1 MREELNWTDH
11 GTTSTKSRLLNN
23 KICDAFWCHW
33 PDSQSSQRDSERIHL
48 RLVIATDPP
57 ADSANSGKECEL
69 LQFQFF
75 SSLLFSL
82 QSSPQENTHDF
93 KMAGKRSA
101 SAWEWLNALAGLY
114 LIDNSVET
122 TSSTQY
128 SQTRINKTSLNRCS
142 IMQVT
147 TTTNEGCIPPAA
159 LHWWFCFCPCV
170 VVVEILSTK
179 QHRHTLTRECTS
191 LLQPRRAVV
200 QRKHDAYDIQEN
212 KVSEPRRRATPYSH
226 IRIPEEMHFVLVF
239 YRILTPTGSHLY
251 IR

>member
-75 SSLLFSL
+75 SSLHFSSL
-82 QSSPQENTHDF
+82 LHKKIPTTSKWRENAQPQPGNGLT
-93 KMAGKRSA
+93 
-101 SAWEWLNALAGLY
+101 LLAGLY

-191 LLQPRRAVV
+191 LLQPRRAVASCSV
-200 QRKHDAYDIQEN
+200 NTMHTIYKKTRWVSQEDA
-212 KVSEPRRRATPYSH
+212 PRH
-226 IRIPEEMHFVLVF
+226 IPIREEMHFVLVF

>member
-75 SSLLFSL
+75 SSLLFSTRKIPTTSKWRENA
-82 QSSPQENTHDF
+82 QPQPGNGLT
-93 KMAGKRSA
+93 
-101 SAWEWLNALAGLY
+101 LLAGLY

-191 LLQPRRAVV
+191 LLQPRRSVV